1 LSQPERA
8 SLDGLDVRGRRVFL
22 RVDFNVPLLEG
33 GGIRDDARMRAS
45 LPTLRE
51 LLAAG
56 AAVIVATHLGRPM
69 GRRVPELSTKPL
81 ADHLSELLGS
91 PVQWVSDCVGP
102 EVEKDASRLG
112 PGEVLMLE
120 NLRFHPEEEANDPEF
135 AGRLA
140 QLADLYVSDAFGSA
154 HRAHASTEG
163 AARRLPAYPGR
174 LMAREL
180 EQLGNVLGDPARPM
194 VAIMGGSKLSSKLGV
209 IDHLLPRV
217 DALLLGG
224 AMAATFLRAHGLQVG
239 RSLVEQDFLEEALQ
253 IMERARTAA
262 IRLELPVD
270 VVVAPG
276 LNASVAEVRT
286 CGADEVGP
294 DEMILD
300 LGPKTVASWA
310 ELVASAGTV
319 VWNGPLGAYENPLF
333 ASATRHLAEAIAASP
348 AVSIT
353 GGGDLQAAIEEM
365 GLERGFTHVSTG
377 GGATLE
383 FLEGKKLP
391 GVEVLKGA

>member
-1 LSQPERA
+1 
-8 SLDGLDVRGRRVFL
+8 
-22 RVDFNVPLLEG
+22 
-33 GGIRDDARMRAS
+33 
-45 LPTLRE
+45 
-51 LLAAG
+51 
-56 AAVIVATHLGRPM
+56 
-69 GRRVPELSTKPL
+69 
-81 ADHLSELLGS
+81 
-91 PVQWVSDCVGP
+91 
-102 EVEKDASRLG
+102 
-112 PGEVLMLE
+112 
-120 NLRFHPEEEANDPEF
+120 
-135 AGRLA
+135 
-140 QLADLYVSDAFGSA
+140 
-154 HRAHASTEG
+154 
-163 AARRLPAYPGR
+163 
-174 LMAREL
+174 
-180 EQLGNVLGDPARPM
+180 M

>member
-1 LSQPERA
+1 MSQPERA

-194 VAIMGGSKLSSKLGV
+194 VAIMGGSKLSS
-209 IDHLLPRV
+209 
-217 DALLLGG
+217 LLGG